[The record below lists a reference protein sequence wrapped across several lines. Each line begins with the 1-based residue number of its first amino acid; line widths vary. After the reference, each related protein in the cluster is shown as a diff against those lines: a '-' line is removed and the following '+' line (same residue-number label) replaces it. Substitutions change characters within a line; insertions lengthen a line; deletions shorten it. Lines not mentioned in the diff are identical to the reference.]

1 MKKLLKIVVVLVVLI
16 VIAIGAGFYFIDAIA
31 KTAVERGG
39 EYALGVP
46 TTLKSADVGVFT
58 GEFSMDGLKV
68 ANPPDFKSSH
78 FLTMD
83 HGDVAVTLGSLRG
96 SPVEL
101 PTLNL
106 KSIDVNIESRGGS
119 SNYEA
124 ILESLKKLE
133 SGSKPTGD
141 EKKFIVRK
149 VVIEDLKVHAN
160 LLPLGGEAAVMN
172 FPIAE
177 IRLTDVGSE
186 TTGGMV
192 LSELAGVIVKAV
204 LAAIVEKGG
213 QFLPA
218 DLLGDLAGDL
228 ANLKSLGDMGVNMAA
243 TAGKVIEDV
252 AKSAEGVVGGVVDEG
267 KKIGDE
273 AKKAADEAKKGIG
286 DAVKGIGGLIP
297 GKK

>member
-1 MKKLLKIVVVLVVLI
+1 MKKLLKIVVVLVVLV

-31 KTAVERGG
+31 KSAVERGG

-46 TTLKSADVGVFT
+46 TTLKSADVGVLS

-68 ANPPDFKSSH
+68 ANPPDFKTSH

-133 SGSKPTGD
+133 SGSTKPTGD

-160 LLPLGGEAAVMN
+160 LLPLAGEAAVMN

-177 IRLTDVGSE
+177 IRLADVGSE
-186 TTGGMV
+186 TSGGMV

-218 DLLGDLAGDL
+218 DVLGDLAGDL

-252 AKSAEGVVGGVVDEG
+252 TKSAEGVVGGVVDEG
-267 KKIGDE
+267 KKAAEE
-273 AKKAADEAKKGIG
+273 ATKGIG